1 MKLGCML
8 ERLFSNRTAYRQLQH
23 AAQSGL
29 QDGISNESAG
39 LKDLDT
45 NQFVLVVEF
54 DSDVRSD
61 LNAAC
66 FFLAR
71 RTSVVL
77 LSTDSCCVAA
87 SYKSDHVSSNCLPIL
102 QGMGY
107 RKKQKRGPEK
117 KSLLESLNP
126 DEAAIVLRRLVAA
139 HPELETEGEA
149 MTKTLLR
156 EDSFEQIAEDVYDS
170 VQVLG
175 HDQLNGRAGR
185 HEWGYVEPGDAAS
198 DILSETIAPFLDDLK
213 RRVDL
218 GLEVEALE
226 ICKGLVLGFYRLDH
240 EGGGELLQWAPEFTV
255 ETAAYALEICRD
267 GTRLEQSPPHRG
279 GRRKRSVLPENF
291 VEQFVPDWA
300 GMIERLLSKRR

>member
-1 MKLGCML
+1 
-8 ERLFSNRTAYRQLQH
+8 
-23 AAQSGL
+23 
-29 QDGISNESAG
+29 
-39 LKDLDT
+39 
-45 NQFVLVVEF
+45 
-54 DSDVRSD
+54 
-61 LNAAC
+61 
-66 FFLAR
+66 
-71 RTSVVL
+71 
-77 LSTDSCCVAA
+77 
-87 SYKSDHVSSNCLPIL
+87 
-102 QGMGY
+102 MGY

-198 DILSETIAPFLDDLK
+198 EILSETIAPFLDDLK

>member
-1 MKLGCML
+1 
-8 ERLFSNRTAYRQLQH
+8 
-23 AAQSGL
+23 
-29 QDGISNESAG
+29 
-39 LKDLDT
+39 
-45 NQFVLVVEF
+45 
-54 DSDVRSD
+54 
-61 LNAAC
+61 
-66 FFLAR
+66 
-71 RTSVVL
+71 
-77 LSTDSCCVAA
+77 
-87 SYKSDHVSSNCLPIL
+87 
-102 QGMGY
+102 MGY

-175 HDQLNGRAGR
+175 YDELNGRAGR

-198 DILSETIAPFLDDLK
+198 EILSETIAPFLDDLK

-226 ICKGLVLGFYRLDH
+226 ICKGLVLGFYRLDQKG
-240 EGGGELLQWAPEFTV
+240 EANSCSGPPSLRSRPQLTLWRSAAMAPGWNSPRRIEAGGENDLYFQRILWSS
-255 ETAAYALEICRD
+255 LCRI
-267 GTRLEQSPPHRG
+267 GPG
-279 GRRKRSVLPENF
+279 
-291 VEQFVPDWA
+291 
-300 GMIERLLSKRR
+300 

>member
-1 MKLGCML
+1 M
-8 ERLFSNRTAYRQLQH
+8 
-23 AAQSGL
+23 
-29 QDGISNESAG
+29 
-39 LKDLDT
+39 
-45 NQFVLVVEF
+45 
-54 DSDVRSD
+54 
-61 LNAAC
+61 
-66 FFLAR
+66 
-71 RTSVVL
+71 
-77 LSTDSCCVAA
+77 
-87 SYKSDHVSSNCLPIL
+87 
-102 QGMGY
+102 
-107 RKKQKRGPEK
+107 
-117 KSLLESLNP
+117 ESLNP

>member
-1 MKLGCML
+1 M
-8 ERLFSNRTAYRQLQH
+8 
-23 AAQSGL
+23 
-29 QDGISNESAG
+29 
-39 LKDLDT
+39 
-45 NQFVLVVEF
+45 
-54 DSDVRSD
+54 
-61 LNAAC
+61 
-66 FFLAR
+66 
-71 RTSVVL
+71 
-77 LSTDSCCVAA
+77 
-87 SYKSDHVSSNCLPIL
+87 
-102 QGMGY
+102 
-107 RKKQKRGPEK
+107 
-117 KSLLESLNP
+117 
-126 DEAAIVLRRLVAA
+126 AA

>member
-1 MKLGCML
+1 
-8 ERLFSNRTAYRQLQH
+8 
-23 AAQSGL
+23 
-29 QDGISNESAG
+29 
-39 LKDLDT
+39 
-45 NQFVLVVEF
+45 
-54 DSDVRSD
+54 
-61 LNAAC
+61 
-66 FFLAR
+66 
-71 RTSVVL
+71 
-77 LSTDSCCVAA
+77 
-87 SYKSDHVSSNCLPIL
+87 
-102 QGMGY
+102 MGY

-175 HDQLNGRAGR
+175 YDELNGRAGR

-198 DILSETIAPFLDDLK
+198 EILSETIAPFLDDLK

>member
-1 MKLGCML
+1 M
-8 ERLFSNRTAYRQLQH
+8 
-23 AAQSGL
+23 
-29 QDGISNESAG
+29 
-39 LKDLDT
+39 
-45 NQFVLVVEF
+45 
-54 DSDVRSD
+54 
-61 LNAAC
+61 
-66 FFLAR
+66 
-71 RTSVVL
+71 
-77 LSTDSCCVAA
+77 
-87 SYKSDHVSSNCLPIL
+87 DH
-102 QGMGY
+102 
-107 RKKQKRGPEK
+107 RKKQKRSLKK
-117 KSLLESLNP
+117 KSLWESLNSG
-126 DEAAIVLRRLVAA
+126 EAAIVLRRLLVA
-139 HPELETEGEA
+139 HPELDAEA
-149 MTKTLLR
+149 EDFPKALHR
-156 EDSFEQIAEDVYDS
+156 ENNFEHIAEDVYDS
-170 VQVLG
+170 IQVLG

>member
-1 MKLGCML
+1 
-8 ERLFSNRTAYRQLQH
+8 
-23 AAQSGL
+23 
-29 QDGISNESAG
+29 
-39 LKDLDT
+39 
-45 NQFVLVVEF
+45 
-54 DSDVRSD
+54 
-61 LNAAC
+61 
-66 FFLAR
+66 
-71 RTSVVL
+71 
-77 LSTDSCCVAA
+77 
-87 SYKSDHVSSNCLPIL
+87 
-102 QGMGY
+102 MGY
-107 RKKQKRGPEK
+107 RKKQKQGPEK

-175 HDQLNGRAGR
+175 YDELNGRAGR

-198 DILSETIAPFLDDLK
+198 EILSETIAPFLDDLK